1 MGHSITVYKQKNM
14 ISKDYKI
21 EIWFRYVCQ
30 EIEKMEEPTKVVNR
44 CKKRVEGYGKQ
55 LCSGYIYIELEKFL
69 LDKEKENLFIKIC
82 EAIYRELE
90 QFKDTIPKEIIN
102 TLAGYK
108 KGEGSRSDVKTELY
122 LSYGRTL
129 IKLIHGEQKEE
140 VVYI

>member
-30 EIEKMEEPTKVVNR
+30 EIEKMEEPPKWLTDAKEEWKDTVNNY
-44 CKKRVEGYGKQ
+44 V
-55 LCSGYIYIELEKFL
+55 SGCIYIELEEFL

-82 EAIYRELE
+82 ETIYSELE
-90 QFKDTIPKEIIN
+90 QFKDIIPKEVIN

-108 KGEGSRSDVKTELY
+108 KGEEVRSDVKTELY

-129 IKLIHGEQKEE
+129 IRLIHGEQKEE